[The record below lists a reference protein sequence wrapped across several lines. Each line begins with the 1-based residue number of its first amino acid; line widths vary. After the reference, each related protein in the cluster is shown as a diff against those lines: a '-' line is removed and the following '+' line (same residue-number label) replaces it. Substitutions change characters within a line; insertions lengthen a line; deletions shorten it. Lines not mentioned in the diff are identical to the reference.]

1 MSDGRDSDEDLIE
14 ISEEEI
20 KLNVGGTRLII
31 SGILS
36 RRHAQ
41 ILALLVLAMVG
52 MNRDV
57 LMGLI

>member
-1 MSDGRDSDEDLIE
+1 MTEDEDLIE

>member
-1 MSDGRDSDEDLIE
+1 MSDDEDLIE
-14 ISEEEI
+14 IREEEV
-20 KLNVGGTRLII
+20 KLSIGGTRLII

-52 MNRDV
+52 FNRDV
-57 LMGLI
+57 IMGVVGI

>member
-1 MSDGRDSDEDLIE
+1 MAEDEDLIE
-14 ISEEEI
+14 ISEEEV
-20 KLNVGGTRLII
+20 KLSIGGTRLII

-52 MNRDV
+52 FNRDV
-57 LMGLI
+57 IMGVVGI

>member
-1 MSDGRDSDEDLIE
+1 MSDDEDLIE
-14 ISEEEI
+14 ISEEEV
-20 KLNVGGTRLII
+20 KLSIGGTRLII

-52 MNRDV
+52 FNRDV
-57 LMGLI
+57 IMGVVGI

>member
-1 MSDGRDSDEDLIE
+1 MSDDEDLIE
-14 ISEEEI
+14 ISEEEV
-20 KLNVGGTRLII
+20 KLSIGGTSLII

-52 MNRDV
+52 FNRDV
-57 LMGLI
+57 IMGVVGI

>member
-41 ILALLVLAMVG
+41 ILALLGLAMVG